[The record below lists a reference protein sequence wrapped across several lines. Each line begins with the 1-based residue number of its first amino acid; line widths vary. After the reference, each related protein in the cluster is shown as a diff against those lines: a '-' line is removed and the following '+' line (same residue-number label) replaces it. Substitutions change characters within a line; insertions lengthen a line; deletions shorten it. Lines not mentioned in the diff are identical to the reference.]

1 MGQIKAVKP
10 QSKMHALK
18 IVAVVLAFI
27 MWGGYALYEFS
38 YITKRF
44 HVNGIR
50 AGALR
55 FNSSKH

>member
-27 MWGGYALYEFS
+27 MWG
-38 YITKRF
+38 
-44 HVNGIR
+44 
-50 AGALR
+50 LR
-55 FNSSKH
+55 SI